1 MTFLET
7 YDASFGSWAPV
18 LRAIL
23 TGQKQYVIQLKG
35 ICLVIMSGHSPEIIL
50 SPVIIIVVVSFNI
63 IVFLQKS
70 YSAMDKL
77 TYHV

>member
-23 TGQKQYVIQLKG
+23 TGQKQYVIQLKW

-50 SPVIIIVVVSFNI
+50 SPVIIIV

-77 TYHV
+77 TYHA